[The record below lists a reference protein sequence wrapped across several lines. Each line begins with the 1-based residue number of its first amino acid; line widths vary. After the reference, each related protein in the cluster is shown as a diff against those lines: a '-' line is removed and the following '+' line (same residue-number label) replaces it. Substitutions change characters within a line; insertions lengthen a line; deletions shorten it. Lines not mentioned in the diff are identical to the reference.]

1 MYPFMY
7 TSCPTP
13 TSRNYIASVFQGR
26 GVAAAITMLS
36 ASSLKQDARRQSL
49 QKLSNFTAVAASA
62 GVKKSSVCLQT
73 KFQLVRCS
81 ASVV

>member
-1 MYPFMY
+1 M
-7 TSCPTP
+7 
-13 TSRNYIASVFQGR
+13 
-26 GVAAAITMLS
+26 AAAITMLS

-81 ASVV
+81 ASVVQCVPQWTVCISDDCMPLAAHNCT